1 MNIDRAVLRASWQTW
16 VSNDNRPRAG
26 PWWLQWVWTG
36 VFSMA
41 LAVPFTV
48 LGFVAYGSGTGAW
61 RNLPGW
67 LHWYGRNWI
76 VCITIAVIIH
86 LLFDIGRVLW
96 ATPARLGGWQPWQ
109 RTLYFAGTPVLG
121 LAVGWPLGVW
131 LAGADVMRWFDSPEG
146 ANLVAGSILLGLVIS
161 VLFHLFFAAK
171 TRQIEAERRAT
182 EAQLRLLQA
191 QIEPHFLFNTLANV
205 HTLMDH
211 DLPKARQM
219 LANFTDYLRASLGM
233 LRNEHN
239 TVAHELDLAQS
250 YLQLL
255 QGRMEDRLRFTITA
269 TDAARALPL
278 QPLLLQ
284 PLVENA
290 VVHGLEPSIDGGS
303 VQVDARVQN
312 GKLVLEVRND
322 GRSLDSAPQAGT
334 RRGAGMALANIRQRL
349 LTRYGSAA
357 HLTMSALQP
366 GTLARITLPLEAAP

>member
-16 VSNDNRPRAG
+16 VSNDNRPRVG

-146 ANLVAGSILLGLVIS
+146 ANLVAGSILMGLVIS

-171 TRQIEAERRAT
+171 TRQIDAERRAT

-191 QIEPHFLFNTLANV
+191 QIEPH
-205 HTLMDH
+205 
-211 DLPKARQM
+211 R
-219 LANFTDYLRASLGM
+219 
-233 LRNEHN
+233 
-239 TVAHELDLAQS
+239 
-250 YLQLL
+250 
-255 QGRMEDRLRFTITA
+255 
-269 TDAARALPL
+269 
-278 QPLLLQ
+278 
-284 PLVENA
+284 
-290 VVHGLEPSIDGGS
+290 
-303 VQVDARVQN
+303 
-312 GKLVLEVRND
+312 
-322 GRSLDSAPQAGT
+322 
-334 RRGAGMALANIRQRL
+334 
-349 LTRYGSAA
+349 
-357 HLTMSALQP
+357 
-366 GTLARITLPLEAAP
+366 